1 MSRFLQIH
9 SLTFHGPSNINRDDT
24 GRPKTAMIGGVERL
38 RISSQA
44 IKRAIRTSEAFGAEM
59 DGHLSKRTQRLGDDI
74 LAALKADGV
83 AEDKALAAA
92 REVAAV
98 FGKLAVDKLDGDKPK
113 AAKGKAKAAASGE
126 DVEEAASDDKKRT
139 WIAQLAFVSPTERD
153 RALDLARRIAA
164 GQSID
169 PKKETPLLRAD
180 TAVDIAMFGR
190 MLADDADF
198 NRYAAVQVAH
208 AITTHAAQAEEDWYS
223 AVDDLNKAED
233 TGAGHLGETA
243 FGSGIY
249 YQYVCVNCDLLVENL
264 NGDRELAAR
273 GVEALAK
280 ALPQTAPAGKQNSFA
295 HRPMAF
301 YMRAEAGPRAPRDLS
316 GAFFTPVDRKLAEL
330 KVNDLQRGSIKA
342 LELTAGQI
350 DACYHDGQTEKTC
363 PPLNTLDGTGTLAEI
378 VRFAGQAVRGA

>member
-1 MSRFLQIH
+1 MTTFVQFHL
-9 SLTFHGPSNINRDDT
+9 LTSYGPSNPNRDDQ
-24 GRPKTAMIGGVERL
+24 GRPKQAMVGGVPRL
-38 RISSQA
+38 RMSSQSV
-44 IKRAIRTSEAFGAEM
+44 KRALRESSFFALDLQGHIGTRTKQLQGKLREHLLGKGVPDKTAGEAA
-59 DGHLSKRTQRLGDDI
+59 TQ
-74 LAALKADGV
+74 V
-83 AEDKALAAA
+83 AGI
-92 REVAAV
+92 
-98 FGKLAVDKLDGDKPK
+98 FGKLETLKEKDGSETVKATTLAFISPDEWKL
-113 AAKGKAKAAASGE
+113 AEELAEQAAAAE
-126 DVEEAASDDKKRT
+126 TLPKDK
-139 WIAQLAFVSPTERD
+139 
-153 RALDLARRIAA
+153 DL
-164 GQSID
+164 
-169 PKKETPLLRAD
+169 KKLVLRRAD
-180 TAVDIAMFGR
+180 GAVDIAMFGR

-198 NRYAAVQVAH
+198 NRDAAVQVAH

-273 GVEALAK
+273 GLEALAK

-342 LELTAGQI
+342 LELTAEQI